1 MPQEATMT
9 AKSRFIVALLWIV
22 SLVVAGAVA
31 TAQTRRDAAAVISG
45 GDIGFRP
52 EGWNGK
58 ARTGT
63 WLVRINGEWVEA
75 QGAFKTVPATTR

>member
-1 MPQEATMT
+1 MT
-9 AKSRFIVALLWIV
+9 RIRFTVVLLWLA
-22 SLVVAGAVA
+22 SLVLTGILAS
-31 TAQTRRDAAAVISG
+31 AQTRREAAAVISG

-63 WLVRINGEWVEA
+63 WVVRINGEWVDA
-75 QGAFKTVPATTR
+75 QGSMKAVPATTR

>member
-1 MPQEATMT
+1 MT
-9 AKSRFIVALLWIV
+9 AKSRVIVALLWIV
-22 SLVVAGAVA
+22 SLVVAGAA
-31 TAQTRRDAAAVISG
+31 AAAQTRREVAAVISG

-75 QGAFKTVPATTR
+75 QGAFKAATVTR

>member
-1 MPQEATMT
+1 MNT
-9 AKSRFIVALLWIV
+9 KSRFIVALLWLI
-22 SLVVAGAVA
+22 SLAVTGAVVA
-31 TAQTRRDAAAVISG
+31 AQSTRRDPAAVISG
-45 GDIGFRP
+45 NDIGFRP

>member
-1 MPQEATMT
+1 MHTR
-9 AKSRFIVALLWIV
+9 SRVLVVLLWLV
-22 SLVVAGAVA
+22 SLVVTGAVA
-31 TAQTRRDAAAVISG
+31 AAQSSRREPAAVISG
-45 GDIGFRP
+45 NDIGFRP

>member
-1 MPQEATMT
+1 MT
-9 AKSRFIVALLWIV
+9 ARARYIVALLWLV
-22 SLVVAGAVA
+22 SLVVTGGVVA
-31 TAQTRRDAAAVISG
+31 AQTSRRDPAAVISG
-45 GDIGFRP
+45 SDIGFRP

-75 QGAFKTVPATTR
+75 QGAFKAATVITR

>member
-1 MPQEATMT
+1 M
-9 AKSRFIVALLWIV
+9 SRLSVVLLWAL
-22 SLVVAGAVA
+22 SLLLTGVLAS
-31 TAQTRRDAAAVISG
+31 AQARRDTAAVISG

-63 WLVRINGEWVEA
+63 WLVRVNGDWIEA
-75 QGAFKTVPATTR
+75 QSSLKTVPATR

>member
-1 MPQEATMT
+1 MAGGIMT
-9 AKSRFIVALLWIV
+9 ARARYIVALLWLV
-22 SLVVAGAVA
+22 SLVVTGAVVA
-31 TAQTRRDAAAVISG
+31 AQTSRRDPAAVISG
-45 GDIGFRP
+45 SDIGFRP

>member
-1 MPQEATMT
+1 MNT
-9 AKSRFIVALLWIV
+9 KSRFIVALLWLV
-22 SLVVAGAVA
+22 SLAVTGAVVA
-31 TAQTRRDAAAVISG
+31 AQTSRREPAAVISG
-45 GDIGFRP
+45 NDIGFRP
-52 EGWNGK
+52 EGCNGK

>member
-1 MPQEATMT
+1 MT
-9 AKSRFIVALLWIV
+9 RIRFGVVLFWLA
-22 SLVVAGAVA
+22 SLVLTGILAS
-31 TAQTRRDAAAVISG
+31 AQTRREAGAVISG

-63 WLVRINGEWVEA
+63 WVVRINGEWVDA
-75 QGAFKTVPATTR
+75 QGSMKPVLATRH

>member
-1 MPQEATMT
+1 MSHL
-9 AKSRFIVALLWIV
+9 SRVVFVALWLV
-22 SLVVAGAVA
+22 SLLIVGAFA
-31 TAQTRRDAAAVISG
+31 SAQGRREPGAIISG
-45 GDIGFRP
+45 NEIGFRP

-75 QGAFKTVPATTR
+75 QTVIKAVPATTR

>member
-1 MPQEATMT
+1 MT
-9 AKSRFIVALLWIV
+9 ARSRYIVALVWLV
-22 SLVVAGAVA
+22 SLMA
-31 TAQTRRDAAAVISG
+31 AAAVGAAQISRREPAPVISG
-45 GDIGFRP
+45 NDIGFRP

-58 ARTGT
+58 ARSGT

>member
-1 MPQEATMT
+1 LA
-9 AKSRFIVALLWIV
+9 
-22 SLVVAGAVA
+22 SLVLTGILAS
-31 TAQTRRDAAAVISG
+31 AQTRRESAAVISG

-63 WLVRINGEWVEA
+63 WVVRINGEWVDA
-75 QGAFKTVPATTR
+75 QGSMKAVPATLH

>member
-1 MPQEATMT
+1 M
-9 AKSRFIVALLWIV
+9 FVAGLWIA
-22 SLVVAGAVA
+22 SLIGAGAVA
-31 TAQTRRDAAAVISG
+31 AAQARREAAAVISG
-45 GDIGFRP
+45 SDIGFRP

>member
-1 MPQEATMT
+1 MT
-9 AKSRFIVALLWIV
+9 ARARYIVALLWLV
-22 SLVVAGAVA
+22 SLAVTGAVVA
-31 TAQTRRDAAAVISG
+31 AQTTRRDPAAVISG
-45 GDIGFRP
+45 NDIGFRP

-75 QGAFKTVPATTR
+75 QGAFRTVPATTR